1 MTNKKYTNYAYID
14 SQNLNLGV
22 QSLGWKLDYKK
33 FRVYLA
39 EKYKVQIAY
48 LFIGFIPQN
57 QDLYSSLQK
66 NGYIL
71 KFKPVLPNKDGG
83 HKGNVDADMVL
94 QMSIDYYENNF
105 NKAIIV
111 TSDGD
116 FYSVVKFL
124 YERNKLEKVIS
135 PYYKTCSTLL
145 KTSAK
150 EKIVFINNLKK
161 KLGYKKEKH
170 RPRTEP

>member
-1 MTNKKYTNYAYID
+1 MIAKENNYAYID

-33 FRVYLA
+33 FRVYLT
-39 EKYKVQIAY
+39 EKYSVKIAY

-66 NGYIL
+66 SGYIL
-71 KFKPVLPNKDGG
+71 KFKPVLPDRDGA

-94 QMSIDYYENNF
+94 QIVIDHFENNC
-105 NKAIIV
+105 ARAVLV

-116 FYSVVKFL
+116 FYSAVNFL
-124 YERNKLEKVIS
+124 YEKNKLEKVIS

-145 KTSAK
+145 KSTAK
-150 EKIVFINNLKK
+150 EKLVFINNLQKKLEYKK
-161 KLGYKKEKH
+161 KN
-170 RPRTEP
+170 TA